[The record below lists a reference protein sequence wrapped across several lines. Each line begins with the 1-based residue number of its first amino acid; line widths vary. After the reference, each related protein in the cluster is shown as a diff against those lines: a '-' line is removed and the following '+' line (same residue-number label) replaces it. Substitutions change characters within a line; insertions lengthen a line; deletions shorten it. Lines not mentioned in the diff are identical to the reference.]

1 MLSAATPSVRAGGVT
16 GIVHFYG
23 YVATFLNAPEVPIEA
38 AKAQS
43 HYRNDSWNAVVLAVA
58 NEQARPLYRLVRN
71 TQVRDFQWAGLQN
84 GTSSLNP

>member
-1 MLSAATPSVRAGGVT
+1 MRAGGVT
-16 GIVHFYG
+16 GIVHFQAD
-23 YVATFLNAPEVPIEA
+23 VLVFLKAEIPIEA

-43 HYRNDSWNAVVLAVA
+43 YYRNDSWNAIVLAVA
-58 NEQARPLYRLVRN
+58 NEQARPLYRLVRS